1 MASPLHQLTMSYDPS
16 QDRILFRLATKDKK
30 EYRMWLTR
38 RFVHV
43 LWGALQQTFAKNE
56 ILAKIV
62 DKEVQDAVLGM
73 KHQEAVQSTDFD
85 TPPVKDNVDATSNTG
100 PLLVT
105 GGTVTP
111 GEKSTGLVFKT
122 ADGTDVRFSL
132 NEQLLHAFCH
142 LIVSTST
149 KANWRL
155 DLEVGAGNVVVP
167 EKSAVLH

>member
-1 MASPLHQLTMSYDPS
+1 MSALHQLTMSYDPS

-43 LWGALQQTFAKNE
+43 LWGALKQTFSKNE
-56 ILAKIV
+56 TLAKIV
-62 DKEVQDAVLGM
+62 DQEVKDAVLGM
-73 KHQEAVQSTDFD
+73 KHQEAVQSTDFE
-85 TPPVKDNVDATSNTG
+85 TPPVTDTYDATSNTG

-111 GEKSTGLVFKT
+111 GENATALVFKT
-122 ADGTDVRFSL
+122 ADGTDVRFNL

-142 LIVSTST
+142 LIVSTT
-149 KANWRL
+149 TRADWKL
-155 DLEVGAGNVVVP
+155 DLDVGGANVVVP
-167 EKSAVLH
+167 EKSAVVH